1 MQKGSDDLYNRLFI
15 VAINVESKD
24 PAELNDNAVFNAVK
38 ERLNTYEC
46 VVIRVAS
53 VGGIDE
59 DDS

>member
-1 MQKGSDDLYNRLFI
+1 MYNRLFI